1 MSDTEQSTESK
12 ETTASEESPA
22 TEESAGAADT
32 AAADTAAEDTAAEDA
47 ASALATGDETAAAA
61 DAPEAGDAPAPEAA
75 AGGEKTSAPEAPA
88 AAAETSATEAPA
100 EAEEPAG
107 GEAAPAAETA
117 PEPSAEAAAPAGA
130 SPQHTYEELK
140 GKTVVQMREIAE
152 GLGEHD
158 ALHGY
163 TTMHKEELLVALCA
177 ALGIEAHEHHEVV
190 GIDKTK
196 VKSKIRELKK
206 QRDALV
212 EAKDSKQLKIVR
224 ARIRRLKRKI
234 HKATV

>member
-1 MSDTEQSTESK
+1 MADTEQNTETK
-12 ETTASEESPA
+12 ESIA
-22 TEESAGAADT
+22 TEDSAG
-32 AAADTAAEDTAAEDA
+32 AEDTAGAEA
-47 ASALATGDETAAAA
+47 AGEEAAGAA
-61 DAPEAGDAPAPEAA
+61 DAPEAADSPAPEAA
-75 AGGEKTSAPEAPA
+75 ANVEETPAPEPAAEEAAPA
-88 AAAETSATEAPA
+88 AAAP
-100 EAEEPAG
+100 
-107 GEAAPAAETA
+107 
-117 PEPSAEAAAPAGA
+117 
-130 SPQHTYEELK
+130 HYTYDELK

-190 GIDKTK
+190 GIDKGA

-206 QRDALV
+206 QRDALI
-212 EAKDSKQLKIVR
+212 EAKDSKQLKVVR